1 MNKKQYIAPALEIEE
16 MEIMEMLCG
25 SLTGV
30 DGTANIT
37 YFGDEDDDYEG
48 D

>member
-30 DGTANIT
+30 SGNSGID
-37 YFGDEDDDYEG
+37 FGDDDEIPDNA